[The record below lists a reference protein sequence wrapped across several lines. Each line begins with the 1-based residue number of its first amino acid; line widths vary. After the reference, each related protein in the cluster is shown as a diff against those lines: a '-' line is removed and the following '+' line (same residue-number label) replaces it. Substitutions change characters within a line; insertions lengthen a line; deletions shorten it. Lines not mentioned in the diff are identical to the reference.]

1 VAFRTA
7 GEKGVNAPGHQEWE
21 RKNPMNMPQEVKPA
35 LWGAAGGAIVWW
47 VVLAFGFGWTSAG
60 TTEKLASGRAEKAV
74 ITALAPICAEKFNA
88 QADVAAK
95 RVTLN
100 DTSSWQRR
108 DLFPKEWVTLP
119 GGSYPSSDLVEVC
132 SDLILKPKTALK

>member
-1 VAFRTA
+1 
-7 GEKGVNAPGHQEWE
+7 
-21 RKNPMNMPQEVKPA
+21 MNIPQEMKPA

-60 TTEKLASGRAEKAV
+60 TTEKFASGRAEKAV
-74 ITALAPICAEKFNA
+74 ITALAPICAQKFNA

-100 DTSSWQRR
+100 DTRSWVRR
-108 DLFPKEWVTLP
+108 ELFPKEWVTLP
-119 GGSYPSSDLVEVC
+119 GDSSPNSDLIEVC
-132 SDLILKPKTALK
+132 SDLILKPQTALKQ